1 MIVGPCSKGPFK
13 SVDLSS
19 GFIDG
24 SNASDEPNVCS
35 VGGCPENSPQETAKM
50 ERARMNQHREEIIIK
65 YAIYFKLG
73 DGT

>member
-13 SVDLSS
+13 SVNLSS

-35 VGGCPENSPQETAKM
+35 VGGCP
-50 ERARMNQHREEIIIK
+50 
-65 YAIYFKLG
+65 
-73 DGT
+73 

>member
-13 SVDLSS
+13 SVNLSS

-35 VGGCPENSPQETAKM
+35 VRGCPENSPQETAGMK
-50 ERARMNQHREEIIIK
+50 RARKNQHMDVIIIK
-65 YAIYFKLG
+65 YAI
-73 DGT
+73 